1 MIWKKFLL
9 PGCMICLMALFFSGG
24 VLASDEPVVVNM
36 MIAADLAPSALD
48 MPSENRTDLE
58 AFSLLDMVDE
68 IGPKKLNVT
77 IYTTGDFISQRTD
90 DALYK
95 LFATQVGSDPRHEL
109 AMHGMTTDELL
120 GPMPYG
126 EQYPLLREVKRLV
139 ESAYVCEGLKIVA
152 NGFGPQ
158 RFNQSET
165 TYKILDKM
173 GVVYD
178 TGFQAGL
185 VYLPGHEDDTWPYP
199 AEGHSFY
206 AVPVSTHT
214 LSGEVVYLSDRL
226 AKEELG
232 LNGTQWYDLLVD
244 EFVECAENDDPMVV
258 VFHNFIFGSNE
269 GYRDAYADF
278 IDYATS
284 KNATFV
290 TTLELVEMAKS
301 GGEAS

>member
-9 PGCMICLMALFFSGG
+9 LGCTICLMVLFFSGG

-48 MPSENRTDLE
+48 MPSENKTDLE
-58 AFSLLDMVDE
+58 AFSLLDMINEV
-68 IGPKKLNVT
+68 GPKKLNVT

-95 LFATQVGSDPRHEL
+95 LFVTQVGSDPRHEL

-126 EQYPLLREVKRLV
+126 KQYPCLREAKRLV
-139 ESAYVCEGLKIVA
+139 ESAYVCEGLKIEA
-152 NGFGPQ
+152 KGFRPQ

-173 GVVYD
+173 DIVYD
-178 TGFQAGL
+178 AGFQAGL

-199 AEGHSFY
+199 AEGYSFY
-206 AVPVSTHT
+206 AVPVSTHA
-214 LSGEVVYLSDRL
+214 LSGEQIYLSDRL
-226 AKEELG
+226 AKEELE
-232 LNGTQWYDLLVD
+232 LNGIQWYDLLVD
-244 EFVECAENDDPMVV
+244 EFEECAKNDDPMVV

-284 KNATFV
+284 KNAVFV
-290 TTLELVEMAKS
+290 TTLELVEIAKS